1 MPHDPPSFLA
11 VGCPR
16 GAKVTRHAFPLF
28 TLTGHGRNE
37 QALFRSRVDLTLA
50 HSSLAIS
57 AVAREMC
64 LYSLPRRGNHVNLT
78 ARLVAVEDA
87 GECGRLRFR
96 ALREADPFLVD
107 LVAPRWRAKGVV
119 DPATAYGLSVLPPS

>member
-78 ARLVAVEDA
+78 A
-87 GECGRLRFR
+87 
-96 ALREADPFLVD
+96 LREADPFLVD